1 MKHVS
6 IGERERS
13 STLDDF
19 YVGECMERE
28 LEKKIGK
35 KGMQKSSLRRGQKIA
50 HSNTITGH
58 DPQVTYRAY
67 PTTF

>member
-1 MKHVS
+1 M
-6 IGERERS
+6 
-13 STLDDF
+13 DDF